1 MPVPVEEDARRG
13 WRGTGVTHRES
24 PTGSYDDATGIDA
37 GDVSERSVLSV
48 REMSKTYTSKRLIG
62 SGRRYQALSNVSLD
76 LRAGE
81 ILGVVGESGCGKS
94 TLGKVIAGVE
104 TTGAGRAEVG
114 GQPLDLTHGT
124 RTRDQRRQVQF
135 VYQSPR
141 GSFNPARRV
150 AAALRYN
157 ARLAKEVTGEPVE
170 DALERAV
177 NSVGLGVQHLDRY
190 PHELSGGQL
199 QRLSIGRALITR
211 PDIVF
216 LDEPTSS
223 LDVSVRGEILN
234 LLTGLRE
241 SMGLSIILVSHDLD
255 VISYVADRILVI
267 YVGQIV
273 EEGTASDIVARPAHP
288 YTRALLTASS
298 LPDPAEPLELAVDI
312 RDTSFLPTG
321 CRLAPRCP
329 LAEGR
334 CSEPQHLVASDGR
347 SVRCW
352 KAESALP

>member
-1 MPVPVEEDARRG
+1 MTDRNSLIEPRDDRTGA
-13 WRGTGVTHRES
+13 GTG
-24 PTGSYDDATGIDA
+24 ATASSGPA
-37 GDVSERSVLSV
+37 VLKV
-48 REMSKTYTSKRLIG
+48 RGLSKTYTTKRLIG
-62 SGRRYQALSNVSLD
+62 SGKGYQALTSVSLD
-76 LRAGE
+76 LKAGE

-104 TTGAGRAEVG
+104 TTSAGSAEVG
-114 GQPLDLTHGT
+114 GQPLDLEHGT

-150 AAALRYN
+150 GAALRYN
-157 ARLAKEVTGEPVE
+157 ARLAREVTGEPVE
-170 DALERAV
+170 GSLERAV
-177 NSVGLGVQHLDRY
+177 TSVGLGVQHLDRY

-234 LLTGLRE
+234 LLTGLRG
-241 SMGLSIILVSHDLD
+241 SMGLSMILVSHDLD

-267 YVGQIV
+267 YLGQIV
-273 EEGTASDIVARPAHP
+273 EEGTATDIVARPAHP

-298 LPDPAEPLELAVDI
+298 LPDPAEPLELAVDV
-312 RDTSFLPTG
+312 RDASVLPTG

-329 LAEGR
+329 LAEAR

-352 KAESALP
+352 KAESVLP

>member
-1 MPVPVEEDARRG
+1 M
-13 WRGTGVTHRES
+13 THSKS
-24 PTGSYDDATGIDA
+24 PTGSYDHTREKNA
-37 GDVSERSVLSV
+37 GGVSERVVLRV
-48 REMSKTYTSKRLIG
+48 QGLSKTYTSKRLIG
-62 SGRRYQALSNVSLD
+62 SGKGYQALSNVSLV

-104 TTGAGRAEVG
+104 TTDDGRAEVG
-114 GQPLDLTHGT
+114 GQPLDLELGT
-124 RTRDQRRQVQF
+124 RTRGQRRQVQF

-157 ARLAKEVTGEPVE
+157 ARIAKEVTGEPVD

-177 NSVGLGVQHLDRY
+177 RSVGLGTQHLDRY

-234 LLTGLRE
+234 LLMGLRQ
-241 SMGLSIILVSHDLD
+241 SMGLSMILVSHDLD

-267 YVGQIV
+267 YFGQIV
-273 EEGTASDIVARPAHP
+273 EEGAAADIVARPIHP
-288 YTRALLTASS
+288 YTRALLTASN
-298 LPDPAEPLELAVDI
+298 LADPAEPLELAVDV
-312 RDTSFLPTG
+312 RDASVVPAG
-321 CRLAPRCP
+321 CRLASRCP
-329 LAEGR
+329 LAEAR
-334 CSEPQHLVASDGR
+334 CSEPQDLVTSDAR

-352 KAESALP
+352 KANLS

>member
-1 MPVPVEEDARRG
+1 MTPRKA
-13 WRGTGVTHRES
+13 
-24 PTGSYDDATGIDA
+24 PTGSYDDPRDTDA
-37 GDVSERSVLSV
+37 GGVSERLVLSV
-48 REMSKTYTSKRLIG
+48 GGLSKTYTSKRLIG
-62 SGRRYQALSNVSLD
+62 SSKGYQALSDLSFG
-76 LRAGE
+76 LRARE
-81 ILGVVGESGCGKS
+81 VLGVVGESGCGKS

-104 TTGAGRAEVG
+104 TTDVGLAEVG
-114 GQPLDLTHGT
+114 GQPLDLAHGT

-141 GSFNPARRV
+141 GAFNPARRV
-150 AAALRYN
+150 GAALRYN
-157 ARLAKEVTGEPVE
+157 ARLAKEVTGEPVS

-177 NSVGLGVQHLDRY
+177 MSVGLGAQHLDRY

-241 SMGLSIILVSHDLD
+241 SMGLSMILVSHDLD

-267 YVGQIV
+267 YLGQIV

-298 LPDPAEPLELAVDI
+298 LPDPEEPLELAVDV
-312 RDTSFLPTG
+312 RDASVVPTG

-329 LAEGR
+329 LAEAR
-334 CSEPQHLVASDGR
+334 CSEPQDLVTTGGR

-352 KAESALP
+352 KAEPAR

>member
-1 MPVPVEEDARRG
+1 MTDRISPAGPRDHG
-13 WRGTGVTHRES
+13 IGTGAGAAS
-24 PTGSYDDATGIDA
+24 GSLA
-37 GDVSERSVLSV
+37 LKV
-48 REMSKTYTSKRLIG
+48 RGLSKTYTTKRLIG
-62 SGRRYQALSNVSLD
+62 SGRGYQALSNVSLD

-104 TTGAGRAEVG
+104 TTGAGSAEVG
-114 GQPLDLTHGT
+114 GQPLDLSQGA
-124 RTRDQRRQVQF
+124 RTRDQRRRVQF

-150 AAALRYN
+150 GAALRYN
-157 ARLAKEVTGEPVE
+157 ARLAREVTGEPV
-170 DALERAV
+170 DVSLERAV
-177 NSVGLGVQHLDRY
+177 TSVGLGTQHLDRY

-234 LLTGLRE
+234 LLTGLRASADL
-241 SMGLSIILVSHDLD
+241 SMILVSHDLD

-267 YVGQIV
+267 YLGQIV

-298 LPDPAEPLELAVDI
+298 LPDPAEPLELGVDV
-312 RDTSFLPTG
+312 RDASFLPTG

-329 LAEGR
+329 LAEAR
-334 CSEPQHLVASDGR
+334 CSEPQRLAVSDGR

-352 KAESALP
+352 KAERTLPGGC